1 VAGPNNAA
9 DQAAR
14 DDAHLLSLGIKPE
27 LKRTLGFLS
36 NFAVAFSYISV
47 STGTFTNQAVAFGVG
62 GPPIFW
68 AWPLVILGQTFV
80 ALNFAELSSHF
91 PVAGSIYQ
99 WSKRL
104 SNKTLGW
111 FTGWIYFWAG
121 VITVTAVAA
130 TVPLVLSTIMG
141 FDLGSASPVAA
152 LDMWQFVGLLTLIT
166 TTVINTIGVRL
177 LATLNNIGVG
187 AEIIGMV
194 VFALILLFFANHQSP
209 AVLFD
214 TSYTAGLADGNYG
227 AVFLVGMFMAL
238 FVVYG
243 FDTAGT
249 FGEETLDA
257 SRQAPRGVLSAIWLS
272 GLVGGIFLLAV
283 TLSFKDIAAAVAE
296 GQAFGFP
303 IATTIKDNL
312 TFQLGPTTLGDLY
325 LVIILIAVY
334 VCTLAIQGATTR
346 LMFSM
351 GRDRRLPLGGLWGH
365 VNSTFSTPANAAIA
379 VGVLGAIPLIL
390 TGATGSI
397 YTAIAATGMIYIS
410 YFLCNLGVFSAR
422 RKGWPHKGAWFSLGS
437 WGTIINVLAL
447 IWGGAMVI
455 NIGLWTDPGL
465 FGVFGN
471 DLRNTWSNPFIN
483 TFLALGKGADGK
495 PNVLSG
501 LPSWPVFETLVLTVV
516 IVGAVYYLVAQRG
529 REDLLPPDLATGEA
543 TIG

>member
-1 VAGPNNAA
+1 VTGQGDSAQ
-9 DQAAR
+9 DVAAR
-14 DDAHLLSLGIKPE
+14 DDAHLRSLGIKPE

-36 NFAVAFSYISV
+36 VFAVAFSYISV

-62 GPPIFW
+62 GVAIFW

-104 SNKTLGW
+104 SNRTLGW

-130 TVPLVLSTIMG
+130 TVPLVLSTIYP
-141 FDLGSASPVAA
+141 DQIKLADPSPIGS
-152 LDMWQFVGLLTLIT
+152 LDMQSFIGLVVILST
-166 TTVINTIGVRL
+166 TIINILGVRL
-177 LATLNNIGVG
+177 LSIINNIGVA

-194 VFALILLFFANHQSP
+194 FFALLLLFFANNQSP
-209 AVLFD
+209 SVLFD
-214 TSYTAGLADGNYG
+214 SSLTAGLADGNYF

-249 FGEETLDA
+249 FGEETVDA
-257 SRQAPRGVLSAIWLS
+257 GRQAPRGVLSSIWLS
-272 GLVGGIFLLAV
+272 GIVGAIFLLAV
-283 TLSFKDIAAAVAE
+283 TLSFKDIAAAIAE

-303 IATTIKDNL
+303 IATTIKENL
-312 TFQLGPTTLGDLY
+312 TYAIGGVTVGELY
-325 LVIILIAVY
+325 LVVILIAVY
-334 VCTLAIQGATTR
+334 VCTLAIQGATVR

-365 VNSTFSTPANAAIA
+365 VNASFHTPANASIA
-379 VGVLGAIPLIL
+379 VGILAAIPFVV
-390 TGATGSI
+390 TGAGAAI
-397 YTAIAATGMIYIS
+397 YIAIAATGMIYIS
-410 YFLCNLGVFSAR
+410 YFLCNLGVLFAR
-422 RKGWPHKGAWFSLGS
+422 RNGWPHKGAWFKLGS
-437 WGTIINVLAL
+437 WGTIINILAL
-447 IWGGAMVI
+447 VWGGLMVF
-455 NIGLWTDPGL
+455 NIAIWTDPAI

-483 TFLALGKGADGK
+483 TFIKIGGT
-495 PNVLSG
+495 VQEQ
-501 LPSWPVFETLVLTVV
+501 LPAWPIFETTVGTVLV
-516 IVGAVYYLVAQRG
+516 VGALYYLVAQRG
-529 REDLLPPDLATGEA
+529 KLDQIQVEADQATGEA
-543 TIG
+543 IIG